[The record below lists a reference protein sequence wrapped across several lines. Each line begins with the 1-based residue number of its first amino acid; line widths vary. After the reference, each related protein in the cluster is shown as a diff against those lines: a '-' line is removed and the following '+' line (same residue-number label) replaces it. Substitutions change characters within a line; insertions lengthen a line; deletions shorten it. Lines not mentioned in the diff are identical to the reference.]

1 VNGVL
6 AYSCRTCG
14 AKPPLSVS
22 RWRCDCGSP
31 LDLDFECEPVDR
43 RALAL
48 RPTSLWRYHECLPMG
63 DRLGAYC
70 LGEGVSPVVDD
81 HLGDTPVHLALEYV
95 SPTGSYKDRGVALLV
110 TAAVALGATEV
121 VDDSSGN
128 AAIALA
134 AHAGRAGL
142 PVKVLVP
149 ADASPTKPR
158 LAQELGA
165 EVVRVQGGRAGAAAA
180 AVREAAAGAFYA
192 SHAWNPFFLHGTKTL
207 AYSLCEALRWSPPG
221 AILVPVGNGGLLLGL
236 DLGLR
241 ELRRHGLIEHR
252 PALIGVQAAAC
263 APLALAWERGD
274 ATPVP
279 VREEPTVADG
289 VRVGMPPRGA
299 EVLEVVRQGGRV
311 VSVGEDEIEEA
322 RRALWRRGYMVEST
336 GAVAAAY
343 ALREGPALRNRYGD
357 LVVVLTGSGLK
368 L

>member
-1 VNGVL
+1 MNGL

-14 AKPPLSVS
+14 ARPALTVS

-31 LDLDFECEPVDR
+31 LDLEFECEPVDR
-43 RALAL
+43 RALSL

-63 DRLGAYC
+63 DQLGAYC
-70 LGEGVSPVVDD
+70 MGEGVTPVVDD
-81 HLGDTPVHLALEYV
+81 VLGDTPVHLALEYV

-110 TAAVALGATEV
+110 AAAAALGASEL

-134 AHAGRAGL
+134 AHACRVGL
-142 PVKVLVP
+142 SVRVLVP
-149 ADASPTKPR
+149 DDAAPSKPR
-158 LAQELGA
+158 LAEALGA
-165 EVVRVQGGRAGAAAA
+165 EVVRVPGGRAGAAAA
-180 AVREAAAGAFYA
+180 AVREARAGAFYA
-192 SHAWNPFFLHGTKTL
+192 SHAWSPFFLHGTKTF
-207 AYSLCEALRWSPPG
+207 AYSLCEALRWSAPG

-263 APLALAWERGD
+263 APLARAWERGES
-274 ATPVP
+274 TPVP
-279 VREEPTVADG
+279 VREEATVADG
-289 VRVGMPPRGA
+289 VRVATPPRGA
-299 EVLEVVRQGGRV
+299 EVLEVIRQGGRLDI
-311 VSVGEDEIEEA
+311 VSEDEIEEA
-322 RRALWRRGYMVEST
+322 KRALWKRGFMVEST

-343 ALREGPALRNRYGD
+343 ALREGAALRHRYGD